1 MSVDLMTIKPGM
13 KISTKDGATLIVRG
27 SYMSSDGLV
36 FTARKDER
44 SKVERNVLASDIVAV
59 SV

>member
-13 KISTKDGATLIVRG
+13 TISVKDGSRLVVRG
-27 SYMSSDGLV
+27 SFMSSDGLM
-36 FTARKDER
+36 FTARKDES
-44 SKVERNVLASDIVAV
+44 SKVDRNVPASDIVAV